1 MSIVSNFIIIN
12 YQLLIMSYRNVS
24 GTTIIHGKNP
34 MRQNVIANTSDLERK
49 FKGGSVNGAI
59 IERKADGDGVLAYPV
74 IPREVAQAIQK
85 KRQELNLNKQTELQQ
100 RCQIP
105 LDIIKSIEAGTLQ
118 LTQQNRQYLHKVA
131 RTLGMPALNLPK
143 S

>member
-1 MSIVSNFIIIN
+1 
-12 YQLLIMSYRNVS
+12 MSYHNVN

-34 MRQNVIANTSDLERK
+34 TRPNQVAKMTDLAPRQFTGNKSIN
-49 FKGGSVNGAI
+49 VNGAK
-59 IERKADGDGVLAYPV
+59 IERQEESLTTLAYPT
-74 IPREVAQAIQK
+74 IPREVSIAIQE
-85 KRQELNLNKQTELQQ
+85 KRKELGLNKQTDLQS

-105 LDIIKSIEAGTLQ
+105 LDIIKSIENMSLQ

>member
-1 MSIVSNFIIIN
+1 MSF
-12 YQLLIMSYRNVS
+12 RNVS
-24 GTTIIHGKNP
+24 GTTVIHGKNP
-34 MRQNVIANTSDLERK
+34 IRPNQVANTSDLERK
-49 FKGGSVNGAI
+49 IKSGGVNGAK
-59 IERKADGDGVLAYPV
+59 IEYQADTLETLTYPK
-74 IPREVAQAIQK
+74 IPREVSNAIQE
-85 KRQELNLNKQTELQQ
+85 KRKELNINKQTDLQQ

-105 LDIIKSIEAGTLQ
+105 FDIIKSIENGTLQ

>member
-1 MSIVSNFIIIN
+1 MSF
-12 YQLLIMSYRNVS
+12 RNVN
-24 GTTIIHGKNP
+24 GTTIIYGKNP
-34 MRQNVIANTSDLERK
+34 VKPNQVAKTTDLERK
-49 FKGGSVNGAI
+49 FKSGSVNGAK
-59 IERKADGDGVLAYPV
+59 IERQADTLETLAYPV
-74 IPREVAQAIQK
+74 IPREVSQAIQA
-85 KRQELNLNKQTELQQ
+85 KRKELDLNKQVELQQ

>member
-1 MSIVSNFIIIN
+1 MTF
-12 YQLLIMSYRNVS
+12 RNVS
-24 GTTIIHGKNP
+24 GTTIIYGKNP
-34 MRQNVIANTSDLERK
+34 TKPNQIANTSDLERK

-59 IERKADGDGVLAYPV
+59 IERKADGNGVLAYPV
-74 IPREVAQAIQK
+74 IPREVAQAIQN
-85 KRQELNLNKQTELQQ
+85 KRKELNLNKQTDLQQ
-100 RCQIP
+100 KCQIP

-118 LTQQNRQYLHKVA
+118 LTQLNRTYLHKVA